1 MPHYPYDY
9 FDDYFFGTEI
19 IVYVVNGITLAAG
32 HLDIQHSILHG
43 RSIPPSHV
51 CVMVTT
57 VKENT
62 KAPCVLGDP
71 EENSLIEKGKFYA
84 LPKASLYK
92 ESLREDGNVNL
103 VPFLPQ

>member
-1 MPHYPYDY
+1 
-9 FDDYFFGTEI
+9 
-19 IVYVVNGITLAAG
+19 
-32 HLDIQHSILHG
+32 
-43 RSIPPSHV
+43 
-51 CVMVTT
+51 MVTT

-84 LPKASLYK
+84 RPKASLYK

>member
-1 MPHYPYDY
+1 M
-9 FDDYFFGTEI
+9 
-19 IVYVVNGITLAAG
+19 IVYMVNGITQAAG
-32 HLDIQHSILHG
+32 HLDIQRSILHG
-43 RSIPPSHV
+43 KSIPPSHV
-51 CVMVTT
+51 CVMVTM

-84 LPKASLYK
+84 LPEASLYK
-92 ESLREDGNVNL
+92 ASFREDGNVNL